1 MKLISKMKP
10 AFTLTMIILVSA
22 AFPAP
27 AQEHVDVPLP
37 PYDPPPTVSHHGET
51 HDDQSAHVP
60 QNAHSQHRT
69 PQGDH
74 RTKARTRIRTI
85 TGAIAEISTIAIST
99 GPGSTANDGSQ
110 PFTTGQR
117 LVCCLSETTH
127 PKGNRGRQIIFP
139 FSDTHHLGRSQWKQR
154 PPNRLRKKA
163 ALKNAWPHRGHFQLA
178 NQAAR
183 KK

>member
-1 MKLISKMKP
+1 
-10 AFTLTMIILVSA
+10 MIL
-22 AFPAP
+22 
-27 AQEHVDVPLP
+27 LP
-37 PYDPPPTVSHHGET
+37 PCLITEKIMTINPRTFPQRLIPSTVRRKATTE
-51 HDDQSAHVP
+51 Q
-60 QNAHSQHRT
+60 
-69 PQGDH
+69 
-74 RTKARTRIRTI
+74 KARTRIRTI

-127 PKGNRGRQIIFP
+127 PNGNRGRQIILP

-154 PPNRLRKKA
+154 PPKRLRRNA
-163 ALKNAWPHRGHFQLA
+163 ALKNGWPQRGHFQLA